1 MKMNDKLSREIAI
14 LEAEAAMIEAH
25 AAKLL
30 KAPAHSPESVQH
42 QELLAL
48 AEEEAQK
55 AAAIRSKISALRRA
69 AA

>member
-1 MKMNDKLSREIAI
+1 MNDKLSREIAI

-25 AAKLL
+25 ANKLL
-30 KAPAHSPESVQH
+30 KAPAYPPESVQH

-55 AAAIRSKISALRRA
+55 AAAIRLKISALRRTA
-69 AA
+69 A